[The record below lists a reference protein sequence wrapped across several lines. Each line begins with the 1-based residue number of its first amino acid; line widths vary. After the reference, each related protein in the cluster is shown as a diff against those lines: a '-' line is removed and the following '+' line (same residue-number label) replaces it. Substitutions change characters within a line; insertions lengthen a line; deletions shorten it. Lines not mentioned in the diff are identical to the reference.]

1 MRKHSGS
8 EQTPVEEIFRG
19 ADGER
24 WFGDGPP
31 LWTQGRK
38 DRPAMTRRQAR
49 LQRHKLA
56 KALRRHGKGNEAA
69 LRLAEKIAACRPG
82 GRCLSGTCP
91 ECTRA
96 TQRLFVAT
104 SASLI
109 ARSSVSTV
117 AISVVLW
124 DARVADGRLEFE
136 PDLFGRLSRR
146 LRAALG
152 KAGVRQAIGGFDIS
166 ANEHADQRFAPHF
179 RPHAW
184 IIVPASQFAN
194 ASKAFREFFPPSKT
208 IRRPVFAKS
217 FDGDLRGL
225 AYAIKTDFVRRIS
238 LPRQPL
244 PDGSV
249 SRRNT
254 RDRLLLGRQ
263 RVELALALDRVGL
276 GARIFL
282 QGLRMVKT
290 PDGARIL
297 RSEAT
302 KRPTSERQETR
313 VPSPRVDGRLT
324 TTRAALRPG
333 APPSLPKE
341 PTPAG
346 ARRSTSEPTRRPI
359 GKGDDPRPNQSTERR
374 TQTRSAS
381 PSKHAGNGVK
391 KPVPKKGE

>member
-1 MRKHSGS
+1 MRKQNGS
-8 EQTPVEEIFRG
+8 QQTLLEKVLRG

-38 DRPAMTRRQAR
+38 DRPAKTLRQAR
-49 LQRHKLA
+49 LQRRQLV
-56 KALRRHGKGNEAA
+56 KALRRHGRGDEAA
-69 LRLAEKIAACRPG
+69 LRLADKIAACRPRR
-82 GRCLSGTCP
+82 RCLSGACP

-104 SASLI
+104 SDRLI
-109 ARSSVSTV
+109 TLSEISMIAV
-117 AISVVLW
+117 SVVFRGAGIAEGKLAQTG
-124 DARVADGRLEFE
+124 DPFSVV
-136 PDLFGRLSRR
+136 SQK
-146 LRAALG
+146 LRAALR
-152 KAGVRQAIGGFDIS
+152 KAGVRQAIGGFDVS
-166 ANEHADQRFAPHF
+166 ANEHADQRFASHY

-184 IIVPASQFAN
+184 IIVPASQFARGE
-194 ASKAFREFFPPSKT
+194 KVFRGFFPPSKT

-225 AYAIKTDFVRRIS
+225 AYAVKTDFVRRIS

-263 RVELALALDRVGL
+263 KVELALALDRVGL

-282 QGLRMVKT
+282 RGLRIVKT
-290 PDGARIL
+290 ADNVRIV
-297 RSEAT
+297 RTEVT
-302 KRPTSERQETR
+302 RRPTCERQETR

-333 APPSLPKE
+333 APPNLSKE

-359 GKGDDPRPNQSTERR
+359 GKGDDPHPNKSTERR
-374 TQTRSAS
+374 TKPRSTS